1 MNIQKENLLEN
12 SDNLCLTTQNEYRG
26 KLFPLAL
33 KVNISN
39 IERSCTWL
47 SKNAEKIEQ
56 EVSNHGAIFIRGLP
70 LSLIHI

>member
-33 KVNISN
+33 KVNIQQHRKKLYLALQKRRKNRTGS
-39 IERSCTWL
+39 IESRCHIYSWL
-47 SKNAEKIEQ
+47 TL
-56 EVSNHGAIFIRGLP
+56 GDT
-70 LSLIHI
+70 